1 MPVFQYSSRHMSGVP
16 VYGIE
21 EAVDEGQ
28 LRVLL
33 QSRGL
38 QLTTAVSLE
47 LFQGL
52 SVATIVGG
60 L

>member
-38 QLTTAVSLE
+38 QLTTAVMTKLE
-47 LFQGL
+47 LTL
-52 SVATIVGG
+52 SQ
-60 L
+60 